1 MEGDIL
7 KNTGRL
13 IAALFIFLFLSGR
26 LFAVE
31 IETELSP
38 SRISAGESATLR
50 IKVTGKSAGVK
61 PVKFPAVNG
70 LQITF
75 SGSSRNF
82 QFINGK
88 SWSGTVLSFSIY
100 GEKKGEYRIPPFI
113 LEADG
118 EKVASR
124 EVILVVGE
132 SARGGS
138 AAGILR
144 GDIVLSAE
152 TVYAGEPF
160 IMRYFLED
168 NGGTSLR
175 VEGFSEQPN
184 VKGFV
189 MKGIDESV
197 SNGDAD
203 KIYAGS
209 FCLVPVEKGVHQIG
223 GGSVVVSAD
232 DARGFFTMR
241 REKKI
246 NFPFKKINV
255 IPIPSDGKS
264 EYFTGDVGEF
274 KIEAVIPSGEFKMF
288 EEIKIPVK
296 VTGTGNLLSLSR
308 PRIGSDE
315 GMKTIVE
322 ERGQTLSVNEG
333 RLSGEKN
340 FLITIIPQ
348 RDGDV
353 DAGTVFIEYFNPY
366 KKKFEK
372 AESGRLE
379 FSVLKSEGSGE
390 RGEVEFSPGDS
401 SKGWSIYVYAAL
413 IISGLIII
421 VIALVMWERK
431 KFKMI
436 KSELGADLPVETA
449 VPEVNKRGEI
459 LLNIKTALNNKNS
472 EMFLLN
478 ADRGINLINPQKLSP
493 VDINRYNQFK
503 EKIYNSR
510 YGGGKFAETEM
521 NELGEWLSRNINDVK

>member
-1 MEGDIL
+1 M

-13 IAALFIFLFLSGR
+13 IVSLIMFLFLSSG
-26 LFAVE
+26 LYAVQ

-38 SRISAGESATLR
+38 SRISSGESATLR
-50 IKVTGKSAGVK
+50 IKVNGKSGGVK
-61 PVKFPAVNG
+61 PVKFPAVSG

-75 SGSSRNF
+75 SGSSRSF

-88 SWSGTVLSFSIY
+88 TSSGTVLSFSIY
-100 GEKKGEYRIPPFI
+100 GEKKGEYKIPPFI

-124 EVILVVGE
+124 EVTLIVGE
-132 SARGGS
+132 SASGKN
-138 AAGILR
+138 AAGVLR
-144 GDIVLSAE
+144 GDISLSSE

-160 IMRYFLED
+160 ILRYFIED
-168 NGGTSLR
+168 NSGTPLR

-189 MKGIDESV
+189 MKGIDERV
-197 SNGDAD
+197 SDAD

-223 GGSVVVSAD
+223 GGSVVVSVDNAQD
-232 DARGFFTMR
+232 FFSMR

-255 IPIPSDGKS
+255 IPIPSDGKP

-274 KIEAVIPSGEFKMF
+274 KIEAQIPSGEFKLF

-296 VTGTGNLLSLSR
+296 VSGSGNLLSLSK
-308 PRIGSDE
+308 PHVGNDD
-315 GMKTIVE
+315 GMKIIIE
-322 ERGQTLSVNEG
+322 EREQTLSVNEG

-348 RDGDV
+348 RDGEIN
-353 DAGTVFIEYFNPY
+353 AGKIFIYYFNPY
-366 KKKFEK
+366 KKIFEK
-372 AESGRLE
+372 AESGEIE
-379 FSVLKSEGSGE
+379 FTVLKSESSGE
-390 RGEVEFSPGDS
+390 KGEVQFSSES
-401 SKGWSIYVYAAL
+401 SLKGHTVYIYAVL
-413 IISGLIII
+413 ILSGLIILVI
-421 VIALVMWERK
+421 VLVMWEKK

-436 KSELGADLPVETA
+436 KNELGSDLPAETA
-449 VPEVNKRGEI
+449 LPEVNKRKEI
-459 LLNIKTALNNKNS
+459 LLKIITALKENDNEN
-472 EMFLLN
+472 FLLN
-478 ADRGINLINPQKLSP
+478 VDRGINLIDPLKLSL
-493 VDINRYNQFK
+493 DDNNRYNQFK

-510 YGGGKFAETEM
+510 YGGAKFADSEM
-521 NELGEWLSRNINDVK
+521 NELAGWLKRNIK